1 MTRTDQHF
9 GQHVHQHLEQ
19 HVEPAA
25 PSLPFHRLAHAVPQ
39 RRRWWRPVVAVG
51 VAALVYVAMFL
62 ALMILLLLAGEIW
75 PAFATS
81 PELDDP
87 LSAADQ
93 IGTLGVIALM
103 IPAVVIGTMA
113 GYGRAGI
120 VHSVLGRVRWTLLGR
135 VAIVVLPL
143 YVLLNT
149 GSMLL
154 LRREEVAV
162 PPLEPSVLIAFLA
175 ILVLSP
181 LQSAG
186 EEYAFRAL
194 PMQMLGTW
202 MRTPVLGILLP
213 VPLFVLGHGYDWVGQ
228 IDIAAFALAMGM
240 LAWKTGGLELPI
252 LLHAA
257 NNLTLYVVAPLIP
270 SVMEQGAV
278 HPAMLL
284 QSTVPMLLITAA
296 IWWWCSRR
304 EGLGLWEPQR
314 SVAARAPGA
323 GTDPQQRGQ
332 GHDDPALRCHDDSS
346 QQERGPGAP
355 YSGPSSRPERPG
367 EGGAPSRLV
376 LSRR

>member
-1 MTRTDQHF
+1 MTRTDQHLD
-9 GQHVHQHLEQ
+9 QHLDQ
-19 HVEPAA
+19 HVEPAV
-25 PSLPFHRLAHAVPQ
+25 PSLSFHRLAHAVPQ
-39 RRRWWRPVVAVG
+39 RRRWWRPLRVVV
-51 VAALVYVAMFL
+51 VAALVYVATGL
-62 ALMILLLLAGEIW
+62 VLLTLLLLAGEIR
-75 PAFATS
+75 PEFAAT

-93 IGTLGVIALM
+93 LSTLGLVALM

-120 VHSVLGRVRWTLLGR
+120 VHSVLGRVRWALLGR

-143 YVLLNT
+143 YVLFNT

-154 LRREEVAV
+154 LRREEIAM
-162 PPLEPSVLIAFLA
+162 PPLDLSVVVAFLV
-175 ILVLSP
+175 ILVLTP

-202 MRTPVLGILLP
+202 MRAPVLGILLP
-213 VPLFVLGHGYDWVGQ
+213 VPFFVLGHGYDWVGQ
-228 IDIAAFALAMGM
+228 IDIVAFALAMGM

-257 NNLTLYVVAPLIP
+257 NNLTLFVVAPLIP

-296 IWWWCSRR
+296 IWWWYSRR

-314 SVAARAPGA
+314 GSGGSEAARHRRAPLPHRPATGTRTSMRSVAADG
-323 GTDPQQRGQ
+323 
-332 GHDDPALRCHDDSS
+332 S
-346 QQERGPGAP
+346 
-355 YSGPSSRPERPG
+355 
-367 EGGAPSRLV
+367 
-376 LSRR
+376 

>member
-1 MTRTDQHF
+1 MTTTDQYLER
-9 GQHVHQHLEQ
+9 HLAQ
-19 HVEPAA
+19 QVEPAA

-39 RRRWWRPVVAVG
+39 RRRWWRPLVAVG

-62 ALMILLLLAGEIW
+62 ALMTLLLLTGEIW

-93 IGTLGVIALM
+93 IGTLGLIALM

-120 VHSVLGRVRWTLLGR
+120 VHSVLGRFRWRLLGR

-154 LRREEVAV
+154 LRREEIAA
-162 PPLEPSVLIAFLA
+162 PPVDLSVVIAFLA
-175 ILVLSP
+175 ILVLTP

-202 MRTPVLGILLP
+202 MRTPALGILLP

-228 IDIAAFALAMGM
+228 IDIVAFALAMGM

-296 IWWWCSRR
+296 IWWWYSRR

-314 SVAARAPGA
+314 GSGGSEAARRRRA
-323 GTDPQQRGQ
+323 R
-332 GHDDPALRCHDDSS
+332 
-346 QQERGPGAP
+346 
-355 YSGPSSRPERPG
+355 
-367 EGGAPSRLV
+367 RLTV
-376 LSRR
+376 R